1 MQQTAIVLETA
12 KEIAVVCIEQKD
24 ACANCHATC
33 VGCRKTLQAK
43 AKNLVDAKVGDTVLL
58 ESHTGRILGIAACV
72 FVLPLLL
79 GGGILLSGSRFS
91 LSLLAVRLSAV
102 GVGLL
107 SFVLSAFGWN
117 RVLQKKPDL
126 QIIQIIESHQAENG
140 VIDG

>member
-1 MQQTAIVLETA
+1 MQQTAIVLETVE
-12 KEIAVVCIEQKD
+12 EIAVVCIEQKD

-43 AKNLVDAKVGDTVLL
+43 AKDLVGAKVGDTVLL

-72 FVLPLLL
+72 FLLPLLL
-79 GGGILLSGSRFS
+79 GGGVLLLGSQLS

-117 RVLQKKPDL
+117 RVLQKRPDL
-126 QIIQIIESHQAENG
+126 QIIKIIESHQAENG